1 MKPPVRIVVT
11 GGAGQIAYSL
21 VFRIASGEL
30 FGSDQPIILHLL
42 ELPSIIKHLNGVGM
56 ELNDCAYPL
65 LYDIVMTDDVK
76 IAFTDVE
83 YAFLV
88 GAAPRTKNIQRADL
102 IKANAEIFKIQG
114 KALNDYANPNVKVLV
129 VGNPANTNAY
139 IAMRCAPDLAPEQ
152 FTAMT
157 RLDHHRLLHQLAAKL
172 QVNVANINNVIIWGN
187 HSASQYTDIRY
198 ATANGQAI
206 KLDQN
211 WLINDLMPCVQ
222 QRGTTIIEIRGKS
235 SAASAAYAA
244 ISHMRDWVKGTD
256 KWISMAI
263 PSDGSYGIKE
273 GLIYSYPV
281 TVHNGTI
288 SIVQGLE
295 IDEFSRIQLDKNQ
308 QELER
313 EREAILELIN
323 KS

>member
-1 MKPPVRIVVT
+1 MKPPVHIVVT

-65 LYDIVMTDDVK
+65 LYDIIITDDVK
-76 IAFTDVE
+76 TAFTDVE

-88 GAAPRTKNIQRADL
+88 GAAPRTKDMQRADL
-102 IKANAEIFKIQG
+102 IKANAEIFQVQG
-114 KALNDYANPNVKVLV
+114 KALNNYANSKVKVVV

-139 IAMRCAPDLAPEQ
+139 IAMHCAPDLAPEQ

-157 RLDHHRLLHQLAAKL
+157 RLDHNRLLYQLASKL
-172 QVNVANINNVIIWGN
+172 QVNVAEINNIIIWGN

-198 ATANGQAI
+198 ATTNVD
-206 KLDQN
+206 KN
-211 WLINDLMPCVQ
+211 WFINDLMPCVQ
-222 QRGTTIIEIRGKS
+222 QRGTRIIEIRGKS

-244 ISHMRDWVKGTD
+244 ISHMRDWVTGTD
-256 KWISMAI
+256 KWVSMAI

-281 TVHNGTI
+281 TIDNGII

-295 IDEFSRIQLDKNQ
+295 IDEFSRMQLDKNQ
-308 QELER
+308 QELEI
-313 EREAILELIN
+313 ERETILEFI
-323 KS
+323 

>member
-65 LYDIVMTDDVK
+65 LHDIVITDDVK
-76 IAFTDVE
+76 TAFTDVE

-88 GAAPRTKNIQRADL
+88 GAAPRTKDMQRADL

-114 KALNDYANPNVKVLV
+114 KALNNYANSNVKVV
-129 VGNPANTNAY
+129 IVGNPANTNAY

-157 RLDHHRLLHQLAAKL
+157 RLDHNRLLHQLATKL
-172 QVNVANINNVIIWGN
+172 QVNVADINNVIIWGN

-198 ATANGQAI
+198 ATTNV
-206 KLDQN
+206 DNN
-211 WLINDLMPCVQ
+211 WFINELMPCVQ
-222 QRGTTIIEIRGKS
+222 QRGTRIIEIRGKS

-256 KWISMAI
+256 KWVSMAI

-281 TVHNGTI
+281 TIHNGTI

-295 IDEFSRIQLDKNQ
+295 IDEFSRKQLDKNQ
-308 QELER
+308 QELEI
-313 EREAILELIN
+313 ERQAILEFI
-323 KS
+323 

>member
-65 LYDIVMTDDVK
+65 LYDIIITDDVK
-76 IAFTDVE
+76 TAFTDVE

-88 GAAPRTKNIQRADL
+88 GAAPRTKDMQRADL
-102 IKANAEIFKIQG
+102 IKANAEIFKVQG
-114 KALNDYANPNVKVLV
+114 KALNNYANSNVKVVV

-157 RLDHHRLLHQLAAKL
+157 RLDHNRLLHQLATKL
-172 QVNVANINNVIIWGN
+172 QVNVADINNVIIWGN

-198 ATANGQAI
+198 ATTNV
-206 KLDQN
+206 DNN
-211 WLINDLMPCVQ
+211 WFINELMPCVQ
-222 QRGTTIIEIRGKS
+222 QRGTRIIEIRGKS

-256 KWISMAI
+256 KWVSMAI

-281 TVHNGTI
+281 TIHNGTI

-295 IDEFSRIQLDKNQ
+295 IDEFSRMQLDKNQ
-308 QELER
+308 QELEI
-313 EREAILELIN
+313 EREAILEFI
-323 KS
+323 

>member
-65 LYDIVMTDDVK
+65 LYDIIITDDVK
-76 IAFTDVE
+76 TAFTDVE

-88 GAAPRTKNIQRADL
+88 GAAPRTKDMQRADL

-114 KALNDYANPNVKVLV
+114 KALNNYANSKVKVVV

-157 RLDHHRLLHQLAAKL
+157 RLDHNRLLHQLASKL
-172 QVNVANINNVIIWGN
+172 QVNVADINNVIIWGN

-198 ATANGQAI
+198 ATTNVD
-206 KLDQN
+206 KS
-211 WLINDLMPCVQ
+211 WFINELMPCVQ
-222 QRGTTIIEIRGKS
+222 QRGTRIIEIRGKS
-235 SAASAAYAA
+235 SAGSAAYAA
-244 ISHMRDWVKGTD
+244 ISHMRDWVTGTD
-256 KWISMAI
+256 KWVSMAI

-281 TVHNGTI
+281 TIDNGTI

-295 IDEFSRIQLDKNQ
+295 IDEFSRMQLDKNQ
-308 QELER
+308 QELEM
-313 EREAILELIN
+313 EREAVLLI
-323 KS
+323 KPRLF

>member
-65 LYDIVMTDDVK
+65 LYDIIITDDVK
-76 IAFTDVE
+76 TAFTDVE

-88 GAAPRTKNIQRADL
+88 GAAPRTKDMQRADL
-102 IKANAEIFKIQG
+102 IKANAEIFKVQG
-114 KALNDYANPNVKVLV
+114 KALNNYANSNVKVVV

-157 RLDHHRLLHQLAAKL
+157 RLDHNRLLHQLATKL
-172 QVNVANINNVIIWGN
+172 QVNVADINNVIIWGN

-198 ATANGQAI
+198 ATTNV
-206 KLDQN
+206 DNN
-211 WLINDLMPCVQ
+211 WFINELMPCVQ
-222 QRGTTIIEIRGKS
+222 QRGTRIIEIRGKS

-256 KWISMAI
+256 KWVSMAI

-281 TVHNGTI
+281 TIHNGTI

-295 IDEFSRIQLDKNQ
+295 IDEFSRMQLDKNQ
-308 QELER
+308 QELEI
-313 EREAILELIN
+313 ERQAILEFI
-323 KS
+323 

>member
-1 MKPPVRIVVT
+1 MKPPVHIVVT

-65 LYDIVMTDDVK
+65 LYDIIITDDVK
-76 IAFTDVE
+76 TAFTDVE

-88 GAAPRTKNIQRADL
+88 GAAPRTKDMQRADL
-102 IKANAEIFKIQG
+102 IKANAEIFKVQG
-114 KALNDYANPNVKVLV
+114 KALNNYANSKVKVVV

-139 IAMRCAPDLAPEQ
+139 IAMCCAPDLAPEQ

-157 RLDHHRLLHQLAAKL
+157 RLDHNRLVHQLASKL
-172 QVNVANINNVIIWGN
+172 QVNVADINNVIIWGN

-198 ATANGQAI
+198 ATTNV
-206 KLDQN
+206 DNN
-211 WLINDLMPCVQ
+211 WFINDLMPCVQ
-222 QRGTTIIEIRGKS
+222 QRGTRIIEIRGKS

-244 ISHMRDWVKGTD
+244 ISHMRDWVTGTD
-256 KWISMAI
+256 KWVSMAI

-273 GLIYSYPV
+273 GIIYSYPV
-281 TVHNGTI
+281 TIDNGKI

-295 IDEFSRIQLDKNQ
+295 IDEFSRMQLDKNQ
-308 QELER
+308 QELEL
-313 EREAILELIN
+313 ERETILEFI
-323 KS
+323 

>member
-65 LYDIVMTDDVK
+65 LYDIIITDDVK
-76 IAFTDVE
+76 TAFTDVE

-88 GAAPRTKNIQRADL
+88 GAAPRTKDMQRADL
-102 IKANAEIFKIQG
+102 IKANAEIFKVQG
-114 KALNDYANPNVKVLV
+114 KALNNYANSNVKVVV

-157 RLDHHRLLHQLAAKL
+157 RLDHNRLVHQLATKL
-172 QVNVANINNVIIWGN
+172 QVNVADINNVIIWGN

-198 ATANGQAI
+198 ATTNVD
-206 KLDQN
+206 KN
-211 WLINDLMPCVQ
+211 WFINELMPCVQ
-222 QRGTTIIEIRGKS
+222 QRGTRIIEIRGKS

-256 KWISMAI
+256 KWVSMAI

-281 TVHNGTI
+281 TIHNGTI

-295 IDEFSRIQLDKNQ
+295 IDEFSRMQLDKNQ
-308 QELER
+308 QELEI
-313 EREAILELIN
+313 EREAILEFI
-323 KS
+323 

>member
-1 MKPPVRIVVT
+1 MKSPVRIVVT

-65 LYDIVMTDDVK
+65 LYDIIITDDVK
-76 IAFTDVE
+76 TAFTDVE

-88 GAAPRTKNIQRADL
+88 GAAPRTKDMQRADL
-102 IKANAEIFKIQG
+102 IKANAEIFKVQG
-114 KALNDYANPNVKVLV
+114 KALNNYANSNVKVVV

-157 RLDHHRLLHQLAAKL
+157 RLDHNRLLHQLATKL
-172 QVNVANINNVIIWGN
+172 QVNVADINNVIIWGN

-198 ATANGQAI
+198 ATTNV
-206 KLDQN
+206 DNN
-211 WLINDLMPCVQ
+211 WFINELMPCVQ
-222 QRGTTIIEIRGKS
+222 QRGTRIIEIRGKS

-256 KWISMAI
+256 KWVSMAI

-281 TVHNGTI
+281 TIHNGTI

-295 IDEFSRIQLDKNQ
+295 IDEFSRMQLDKNQ
-308 QELER
+308 QELEI
-313 EREAILELIN
+313 EREAILEFI
-323 KS
+323 

>member
-65 LYDIVMTDDVK
+65 LYDIIITDDVK
-76 IAFTDVE
+76 TAFTDVE

-88 GAAPRTKNIQRADL
+88 GAAPRTKDMQRADL
-102 IKANAEIFKIQG
+102 IKANAEIFKVQG
-114 KALNDYANPNVKVLV
+114 KALNNYANSKVKVVV

-157 RLDHHRLLHQLAAKL
+157 RLDHNRLLHQLANKL
-172 QVNVANINNVIIWGN
+172 QVNVAEINNVIIWGN

-198 ATANGQAI
+198 ATTNV
-206 KLDQN
+206 DQN
-211 WLINDLMPCVQ
+211 WFINDLMPCVQ
-222 QRGTTIIEIRGKS
+222 QRGTSIIEIRGKS

-256 KWISMAI
+256 QWVSMAI

-281 TVHNGTI
+281 TIDNGII

-295 IDEFSRIQLDKNQ
+295 IDEFSRKQLDKNQ
-308 QELER
+308 QELEL
-313 EREAILELIN
+313 EREAVLTNLTGF
-323 KS
+323 

>member
-65 LYDIVMTDDVK
+65 LHDIIITDDVK
-76 IAFTDVE
+76 TAFTDVE

-88 GAAPRTKNIQRADL
+88 GAAPRTKDMQRADL
-102 IKANAEIFKIQG
+102 IKANAEIFQVQG
-114 KALNDYANPNVKVLV
+114 KALNNYANSKVKVVV

-157 RLDHHRLLHQLAAKL
+157 RLDHNRLLHQLASKL
-172 QVNVANINNVIIWGN
+172 QVNVADINNVIIWGN

-198 ATANGQAI
+198 ATTNV
-206 KLDQN
+206 DN
-211 WLINDLMPCVQ
+211 SWFINELMPCVQ
-222 QRGTTIIEIRGKS
+222 QRGTSIIKIRGKS

-244 ISHMRDWVKGTD
+244 ISHMRDWVQGTD
-256 KWISMAI
+256 KWVSMAI

-281 TVHNGTI
+281 TTDNGII

-308 QELER
+308 QELEK
-313 EREAILELIN
+313 ERQAILEFI
-323 KS
+323 

>member
-1 MKPPVRIVVT
+1 MKSPVRIVVT

-65 LYDIVMTDDVK
+65 LYDIIITDDVK
-76 IAFTDVE
+76 TAFTDVE

-88 GAAPRTKNIQRADL
+88 GAAPRTKDMQRADL

-114 KALNDYANPNVKVLV
+114 KALNNYANSNVKVVV

-157 RLDHHRLLHQLAAKL
+157 RLDHNRLLHQLATKL
-172 QVNVANINNVIIWGN
+172 QVNVADINNVIIWGN

-198 ATANGQAI
+198 ATTNV
-206 KLDQN
+206 DNN
-211 WLINDLMPCVQ
+211 WFINELMPCVQ
-222 QRGTTIIEIRGKS
+222 QRGTRIIEIRGKS

-256 KWISMAI
+256 KWVSMAI

-281 TVHNGTI
+281 TIHNGTI

-295 IDEFSRIQLDKNQ
+295 IDEFSRMQLDKNQ
-308 QELER
+308 QELEI
-313 EREAILELIN
+313 ERQAILEFV
-323 KS
+323 S

>member
-65 LYDIVMTDDVK
+65 LHDIIITDDVK
-76 IAFTDVE
+76 TAFTDVE

-88 GAAPRTKNIQRADL
+88 GAAPRTKDMQRADL

-114 KALNDYANPNVKVLV
+114 KALNNYANSKVKVVV

-157 RLDHHRLLHQLAAKL
+157 RLDHNRLVHQLATKL
-172 QVNVANINNVIIWGN
+172 QVNVAEINNVIIWGN

-198 ATANGQAI
+198 ATTNV
-206 KLDQN
+206 DNN
-211 WLINDLMPCVQ
+211 WFINELMPCVQ
-222 QRGTTIIEIRGKS
+222 QRGTRIIEIRGKS

-256 KWISMAI
+256 KWVSMAI
-263 PSDGSYGIKE
+263 PSDGSYGIKK

-281 TVHNGTI
+281 TVNNGKI

-295 IDEFSRIQLDKNQ
+295 IDEFSRMQLDKNQ
-308 QELER
+308 QELEI
-313 EREAILELIN
+313 EREAVLTNLTGF
-323 KS
+323 

>member
-65 LYDIVMTDDVK
+65 LYDIIITDDVK
-76 IAFTDVE
+76 TAFTDVE

-88 GAAPRTKNIQRADL
+88 GAAPRTKDMQRADL

-114 KALNDYANPNVKVLV
+114 KALNNYANSNVKVVV

-139 IAMRCAPDLAPEQ
+139 IAMSCAPDLAPEQ

-157 RLDHHRLLHQLAAKL
+157 RLDHNRLLHQLATKL
-172 QVNVANINNVIIWGN
+172 QVNVADINNVIIWGN

-198 ATANGQAI
+198 ATTNV
-206 KLDQN
+206 DQN
-211 WLINDLMPCVQ
+211 WFINELMPCVQ
-222 QRGTTIIEIRGKS
+222 QRGTRIIEIRGKS

-256 KWISMAI
+256 KWVSMAI
-263 PSDGSYGIKE
+263 PSDGSYGIQE

-281 TVHNGTI
+281 TIHNGTI

-295 IDEFSRIQLDKNQ
+295 IDEFSRKQLDKNQ
-308 QELER
+308 QELEI
-313 EREAILELIN
+313 ERQAILEFI
-323 KS
+323 

>member
-65 LYDIVMTDDVK
+65 LHDIIITDDVK
-76 IAFTDVE
+76 TAFTDVE

-88 GAAPRTKNIQRADL
+88 GAAPRTKDMQRADL

-114 KALNDYANPNVKVLV
+114 KALNNYANSKVKVVV

-157 RLDHHRLLHQLAAKL
+157 RLDHNRLLYQLASKL
-172 QVNVANINNVIIWGN
+172 QVNVADINNVIIWGN

-198 ATANGQAI
+198 ATTNV
-206 KLDQN
+206 DNN
-211 WLINDLMPCVQ
+211 WFINELMPCVQ
-222 QRGTTIIEIRGKS
+222 QRGTHIIEIRGKS

-244 ISHMRDWVKGTD
+244 ISHMRDWVTGTD
-256 KWISMAI
+256 KWVSMAI

-281 TVHNGTI
+281 TTDNGII

-295 IDEFSRIQLDKNQ
+295 IDEFSRKQLDKNQ
-308 QELER
+308 QELEL
-313 EREAILELIN
+313 ERETILEFI
-323 KS
+323 

>member
-65 LYDIVMTDDVK
+65 LYDIIITDDVK
-76 IAFTDVE
+76 TAFTDVE

-88 GAAPRTKNIQRADL
+88 GAAPRTKDMQRADL
-102 IKANAEIFKIQG
+102 IKANAEIFKVQG
-114 KALNDYANPNVKVLV
+114 KALNNYANSNVKVVV

-157 RLDHHRLLHQLAAKL
+157 RLDHNRLLHQLATKL
-172 QVNVANINNVIIWGN
+172 QVNVADINNVIIWGN

-198 ATANGQAI
+198 ATTNV
-206 KLDQN
+206 DNN
-211 WLINDLMPCVQ
+211 WFINELMPCVQ
-222 QRGTTIIEIRGKS
+222 QRGTRIIEIRGKS

-256 KWISMAI
+256 KWVSMAI

-281 TVHNGTI
+281 TIHNGTI

-295 IDEFSRIQLDKNQ
+295 IDEFSRKQLDKNQ
-308 QELER
+308 QELEI
-313 EREAILELIN
+313 ERQAILEFI
-323 KS
+323 